1 MKKTILLF
9 RKYRNALRLH
19 ILLPADAQNTII
31 SRENGMQCVAE
42 LKKQNEAASKG
53 MAEAFTKVMTLEEHS
68 RKISGI
74 LNTISE
80 ISSRTELLALNAS
93 IEAACAGEHGR
104 GVAVVAES
112 IGKPAADSTSAASD
126 IEKLFLNYAAIFQIR
141 LKILIPSALECP
153 NRHRR
158 HEKYRRQ
165 FPISADWRKK
175 QKNLWGIWKNSSG
188 RCIHATA

>member
-1 MKKTILLF
+1 MEHRHLERHGMQMKKTILLF
-9 RKYRNALRLH
+9 REYRNALRLH

-31 SRENGMQCVAE
+31 SGENGMQCVAE

-53 MAEAFTKVMTLEEHS
+53 MAEAFTTVMTLEEHS

-104 GVAVVAES
+104 VGAVVAES

-126 IEKLFLNYAAIFQIR
+126 IEKIISELCSDISNTVENIDTIRIGMSEQTPAA
-141 LKILIPSALECP
+141 
-153 NRHRR
+153 
-158 HEKYRRQ
+158 
-165 FPISADWRKK
+165 
-175 QKNLWGIWKNSSG
+175 
-188 RCIHATA
+188 